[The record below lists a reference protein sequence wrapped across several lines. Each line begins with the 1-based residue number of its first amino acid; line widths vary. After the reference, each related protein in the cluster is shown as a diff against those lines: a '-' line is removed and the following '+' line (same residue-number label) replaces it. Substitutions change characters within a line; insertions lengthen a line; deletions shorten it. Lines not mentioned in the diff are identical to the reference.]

1 MNKKELIDAVAAKAG
16 LPRTQAAHAVDATLA
31 VLTEALNSGE
41 KVQLIGFGTFEEKVR
56 PARKGRNPRTGEEL
70 DIPASR
76 SVGFKPGSLLRGKPE
91 E

>member
-16 LPRTQAAHAVDATLA
+16 MPRTQAAHAVDATLA
-31 VLTEALNSGE
+31 ALTEALNSGE
-41 KVQLIGFGTFEEKVR
+41 KVQLIGFGSFESKIR

-76 SVGFKPGSLLRGKPE
+76 SIGFKAGSLLRGAAEK
-91 E
+91 